1 MARRVQ
7 SSFVVEGILHLVA
20 DVEPCL
26 WFAAP
31 IMKALMADS
40 MVGILRGEGC
50 WGLFLSVVCQAADDL
65 ATRSCTSYI
74 ACYIGIIVIVLL

>member
-1 MARRVQ
+1 MQ
-7 SSFVVEGILHLVA
+7 SSFVVEGLLHLVA

-40 MVGILRGEGC
+40 MVGRLRGETERETEREREREKERERGVVLILIC
-50 WGLFLSVVCQAADDL
+50 GL
-65 ATRSCTSYI
+65 
-74 ACYIGIIVIVLL
+74 